1 MTTGAELHEEINKR
15 ITGRLALIS
24 PAESEL
30 LYKYASLD
38 SDYLEI
44 GCLWGG
50 TAILAALAK
59 INNGATG
66 HVYTIDYMKGGYWD
80 RGDPGAGNNKP
91 TLAKVEKN
99 LKRFDVDHRVTILV
113 QSSNP
118 LNLPETVMPRVVLI
132 DGGHSYRSCKED
144 WENVRAIEPDFVLFH
159 DYDTERH
166 PGVVRVVDEILGND
180 SQYKKIEQVDTLI
193 VIGKRKAA

>member
-144 WENVRAIEPDFVLFH
+144 WENVKKLDPQFILIH
-159 DYDTERH
+159 DYNSHHH
-166 PGVVRVVDEILGND
+166 PGVAMVVNEILD
-180 SQYKKIEQVDTLI
+180 HDHEWAEVEKADTLI
-193 VIGKRKAA
+193 VFGKAEK